1 MRQRRGLALLLVLI
15 AMATATTLTLGWLAS
30 QDNASIVG
38 SNIARAAEARAI
50 ASSGV
55 ELAAAI
61 AQTETDWRAIGGD
74 GVLLSN
80 YPIGD
85 GTIDLSVL
93 DRATNAPPTADS
105 TELLVT
111 ANGRIGDLSQVVTA
125 SISLLEDDDGTIQ
138 GQVDDF
144 ALFALASIELSDR
157 ALVQR
162 WMDAPASVLGRRVAV
177 GTSNRSA
184 HAIRI
189 RGDAAVI
196 DGTAYHARNSS
207 PAYMIN
213 ASRHDVRSVPLD
225 WIPTLA
231 GSDTPLPP
239 RHDPASRRSRRHRK
253 YDPDDVVVRQNRT
266 LHLPGEEVFVVAG
279 NLILEQGARLVVHG
293 SAPLQI
299 AGDLFM
305 NRSQITLAPGAE
317 LDAVIGGGVELV
329 DATIG
334 STDSEWS
341 DPERVRIACT
351 PGVASA
357 DAWRMSGRSVITGI
371 IEGEGIDLLLEDQS
385 TVRGRLATNS
395 IRMQDESCLFYDHGL
410 GSGLGSTRA
419 AELIADFQKK
429 GRRRSRRMTELP
441 RLFMDE
447 LLSICQGGKVRARTD
462 RPTPSHSKSWRGSP
476 TPRPVAIEFQLL
488 AHGTAPGTFEQAA
501 LALKESGP

>member
-1 MRQRRGLALLLVLI
+1 VLI

-61 AQTETDWRAIGGD
+61 AQTETDWRTIGGD
-74 GVLLSN
+74 GILLSN
-80 YPIGD
+80 YPIGN

-105 TELLVT
+105 TDLLVT
-111 ANGRIGDLSQVVTA
+111 ANGRIGELSQVVTA

-144 ALFALASIELSDR
+144 ALFALASIELADR

-162 WMDAPASVLGRRVAV
+162 WLDAPASDLGRRVAV

-189 RGDAAVI
+189 RGEAAVI
-196 DGTAYHARNSS
+196 DGTAYHSRNAS
-207 PAYMIN
+207 PAYMTN

-225 WIPTLA
+225 WTPTLA
-231 GSDTPLPP
+231 GSGSPLPP
-239 RHDPASRRSRRHRK
+239 RHEPSKRRSRRHLK
-253 YDPDDVVVRQNRT
+253 HDSDDVVVRRNRT
-266 LHLPGEEVFVVAG
+266 LHLPGDEAFVVAG
-279 NLILEQGARLVVHG
+279 NLILEHGAHVVVHG

-299 AGDLFM
+299 AGDLLM
-305 NRSQITLAPGAE
+305 NTSRITLAPGAE
-317 LDAVIGGGVELV
+317 LHAVIGGGIELV

-334 STDSEWS
+334 CTDQGWS

-351 PGVASA
+351 PGASTA

-385 TVRGRLATNS
+385 TVRGRLAANS

-410 GSGLGSTRA
+410 GSGLGVTRA
-419 AELIADFQKK
+419 ADLIADHQNK
-429 GRRRSRRMTELP
+429 GRGRSHRMAELP
-441 RLFMDE
+441 MQFMDE
-447 LLSICQGGKVRARTD
+447 LLSVCQGGNVDARTD
-462 RPTPSHSKSWRGSP
+462 RPPPSHSNSWRGSP

-488 AHGTAPGTFEQAA
+488 AHGTDPGTFEKAA
-501 LALKESGP
+501 LALRETGP